1 MEKTTK
7 FGGTVEY
14 KAIKGTAAVEIE
26 ISSAGAG
33 ASIMVNVIRMIAL
46 VHERLALAIADQTTL
61 RLLEPPMSLQP
72 IHLLM
77 LWTSSA
83 ETDPGH
89 TWLRR
94 RILSLVAEL
103 DGTTGAQRSLGTSS
117 RLEDCDQ
124 PAVAGA
130 A

>member
-1 MEKTTK
+1 
-7 FGGTVEY
+7 
-14 KAIKGTAAVEIE
+14 
-26 ISSAGAG
+26 
-33 ASIMVNVIRMIAL
+33 MIAL
-46 VHERLALAIADQTTL
+46 VHERLALAIASQTYL
-61 RLLEPPMSLQP
+61 RLLEPPMTLEP
-72 IHLLM
+72 IHLLV

-83 ETDPGH
+83 ETDPGQ

-103 DGTTGAQRSLGTSS
+103 DGAVSAWWSPGGSS
-117 RLEDCDQ
+117 RLGDCDQ

>member
-1 MEKTTK
+1 
-7 FGGTVEY
+7 
-14 KAIKGTAAVEIE
+14 
-26 ISSAGAG
+26 
-33 ASIMVNVIRMIAL
+33 
-46 VHERLALAIADQTTL
+46 
-61 RLLEPPMSLQP
+61 
-72 IHLLM
+72 M

-89 TWLRR
+89 IWLRR

-103 DGTTGAQRSLGTSS
+103 DGATGAQRSLGASTG
-117 RLEDCDQ
+117 LEDCDR

>member
-7 FGGTVEY
+7 SGGTVEY

-33 ASIMVNVIRMIAL
+33 ASITVNVIRMIAL

-124 PAVAGA
+124 RAVAGA

>member
-1 MEKTTK
+1 
-7 FGGTVEY
+7 
-14 KAIKGTAAVEIE
+14 
-26 ISSAGAG
+26 
-33 ASIMVNVIRMIAL
+33 MIAL

-61 RLLEPPMSLQP
+61 RLLEPPMPLQP